1 MTGLNGETES
11 QFDLYAVILWMA
23 ALLQSIKGTVLQI
36 TIGFEAKFVQM
47 AIQHVYIIFNSGFSL
62 L

>member
-47 AIQHVYIIFNSGFSL
+47 AIQRVYNI
-62 L
+62 